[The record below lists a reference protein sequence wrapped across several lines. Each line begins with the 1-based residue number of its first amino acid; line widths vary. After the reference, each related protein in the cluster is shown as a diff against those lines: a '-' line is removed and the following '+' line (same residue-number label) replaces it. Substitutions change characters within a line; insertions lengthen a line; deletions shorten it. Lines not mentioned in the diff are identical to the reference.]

1 VGDDFRGFIYTA
13 VCDDI
18 NLFWVH
24 DGRVCGMVGFR
35 EIMSKSVETENN
47 VIPIPQI
54 SDLDKQF
61 LVLEDQKELIREQAK
76 LILEKKRTKI

>member
-18 NLFWVH
+18 NLFWIY
-24 DGRVCGMVGFR
+24 DGSICSMVGFR

-47 VIPIPQI
+47 VISIPQI

-61 LVLEDQKELIREQAK
+61 IVLEDQKELIREQAK

>member
-1 VGDDFRGFIYTA
+1 
-13 VCDDI
+13 
-18 NLFWVH
+18 
-24 DGRVCGMVGFR
+24 MVGFR

-76 LILEKKRTKI
+76 LILEKKKD